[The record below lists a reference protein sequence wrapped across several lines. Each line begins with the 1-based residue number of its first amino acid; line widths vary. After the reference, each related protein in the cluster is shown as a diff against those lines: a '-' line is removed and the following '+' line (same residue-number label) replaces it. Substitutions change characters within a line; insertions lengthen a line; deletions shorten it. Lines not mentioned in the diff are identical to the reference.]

1 MESEINVIT
10 GGDSRSNSPVVSS
23 AKHKKAALLSKS
35 SRPES
40 SAGSSGGT
48 RTPPRCARCRNH
60 SIKVPLR
67 GHKRYCVYRSCK
79 CPKCKLTAER
89 QKVMAQQTA
98 LRRAQTQDELFGR
111 QGINPIGLNLQD
123 PYMPDS
129 PPSKSRSPMSEATS
143 PSARTSTSS
152 VIVAP
157 PDATTDVKPKNHS
170 IGHLLASSSNDA
182 SPDEGTTR
190 ILQNGRPSSS
200 EPSCE
205 ELQQALQKALLECH
219 IPPPWNHCQLG
230 LMFCLLKL
238 HRWNIERAKEYYM
251 NGIQDLD
258 EIYKSVISDA
268 RLTMPAI
275 RRQLS
280 PSTADFCTATMH
292 APYPFMQAHP
302 THLTRLCDMS
312 GIPPSFQFQ
321 PPFWNPSLLQAH
333 DLSRQRDSYP
343 PAKWKPSKP
352 EEN

>member
-1 MESEINVIT
+1 MESEINVST
-10 GGDSRSNSPVVSS
+10 GGDSRSNSPVASS
-23 AKHKKAALLSKS
+23 AKRKKAAMLSKS
-35 SRPES
+35 SRPEI

-48 RTPPRCARCRNH
+48 RTLPKCARCKNH
-60 SIKVPLR
+60 SVIAPLR
-67 GHKRYCVYRSCK
+67 GHKRYCKHRLCECDK
-79 CPKCKLTAER
+79 CVLVAER
-89 QKVMAQQTA
+89 QRVMARQTA
-98 LRRAQTQDELFGR
+98 LRRAQAQDELLIR
-111 QGINPIGLNLQD
+111 QGIINPVSPPN
-123 PYMPDS
+123 S

-152 VIVAP
+152 GIVAP
-157 PDATTDVKPKNHS
+157 PDAATKVKPNNYS
-170 IGHLLASSSNDA
+170 IGHLLASSSKDA
-182 SPDEGTTR
+182 SPDERSTQ
-190 ILQNGRPSSS
+190 ILENGRPSSS

-343 PAKWKPSKP
+343 PSKWKPSKP
-352 EEN
+352 EATP

>member
-1 MESEINVIT
+1 MESEINVNT
-10 GGDSRSNSPVVSS
+10 GSDSRPNPPVLSS
-23 AKHKKAALLSKS
+23 AKHKKRALSSKS
-35 SRPES
+35 SLLETSTGP
-40 SAGSSGGT
+40 SGGT
-48 RTPPRCARCRNH
+48 RTPPKCARCKNH
-60 SIKVPLR
+60 SVIAPLR
-67 GHKRYCVYRSCK
+67 GHKRYCKHKSCECAK
-79 CPKCKLTAER
+79 CVLVAKR

-98 LRRAQTQDELFGR
+98 LRRAQAQDEELFGS
-111 QGINPIGLNLQD
+111 QGINPLS
-123 PYMPDS
+123 PSHMPDS
-129 PPSKSRSPMSEATS
+129 PPSESRSLTS
-143 PSARTSTSS
+143 PSARTS
-152 VIVAP
+152 P
-157 PDATTDVKPKNHS
+157 PDATTNDKPKNYS
-170 IGHLLASSSNDA
+170 IAHLLASSSNDA
-182 SPDEGTTR
+182 SPDERRTR